1 MYQQTSVRVS
11 SSASRKQRLWGS
23 SAVAAIVDTML
34 GLCVGIA
41 VTARCGAMLGAFVVG
56 GELGS
61 LVAGACVVA
70 GTVARAVGSGVAG
83 ASVAGTVGRSVG
95 KRVGEP
101 VCSRKVGAAVD
112 NCDSGDSVMSG
123 VAAARGAEVLVGGLE
138 VGNGVC
144 EESVEV
150 GAGRLVPN
158 TLVANGAVGDSEGGC
173 VVIVGW
179 GTRETI
185 GWEVG
190 TADEEDGVTAG
201 SRVDEESS
209 VSPAS

>member
-1 MYQQTSVRVS
+1 M
-11 SSASRKQRLWGS
+11 
-23 SAVAAIVDTML
+23 
-34 GLCVGIA
+34 
-41 VTARCGAMLGAFVVG
+41 
-56 GELGS
+56 
-61 LVAGACVVA
+61 
-70 GTVARAVGSGVAG
+70 
-83 ASVAGTVGRSVG
+83 
-95 KRVGEP
+95 
-101 VCSRKVGAAVD
+101 
-112 NCDSGDSVMSG
+112 
-123 VAAARGAEVLVGGLE
+123 AAARGAEVLVGGLE